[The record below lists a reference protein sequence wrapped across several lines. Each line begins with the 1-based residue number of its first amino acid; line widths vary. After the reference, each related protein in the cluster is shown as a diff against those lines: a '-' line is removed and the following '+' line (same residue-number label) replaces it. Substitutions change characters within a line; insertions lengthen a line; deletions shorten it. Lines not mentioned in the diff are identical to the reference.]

1 MSRSLDFNAIER
13 PTLDVTMR
21 DEARTVLHV
30 SAPTEAFVEEMEALA
45 PTITK
50 MKTGGN
56 THELFAKMFEFFA
69 KILSYNEEGLKVTA
83 KDLRDVYKLTLV
95 DLFALYGE
103 YMAFIEELQSAK
115 N

>member
-21 DEARTVLHV
+21 DEAHTVLHISV
-30 SAPTEAFVEEMEALA
+30 PTEAFVEEMESLS
-45 PTITK
+45 PTIDK
-50 MKTGGN
+50 MKKGGN
-56 THELFAKMFEFFA
+56 TRELFKALFEFFA
-69 KILSYNEEGLKVTA
+69 KVLSHNEDGLEVTA
-83 KDLRDVYKLTLV
+83 DDLRKVYKLTLV
-95 DLFALYGE
+95 DLLALYGE

>member
-1 MSRSLDFNAIER
+1 MSRTLDFNAIER
-13 PTLDVTMR
+13 PSLEVTMR

-50 MKTGGN
+50 MKKGGN
-56 THELFAKMFEFFA
+56 TRELFAQMFVFFA
-69 KILSYNEEGLKVTA
+69 KILSHNEEGLSVTA
-83 KDLRDVYKLTLV
+83 EDLRKVYKLTLV

-103 YMAFIEELQSAK
+103 YMAFIEEIQSAK

>member
-1 MSRSLDFNAIER
+1 MSRTLDFNAIER

-21 DEARTVLHV
+21 DEARTVIHI

-50 MKTGGN
+50 MKKGGN
-56 THELFAKMFEFFA
+56 ARELFSKMFDFFA
-69 KILSYNEEGLKVTA
+69 EILSHNEDGLKVTA
-83 KDLRDVYKLTLV
+83 EGIREVYKLTLV